1 MTIISYNG
9 ESLDLRDINLQI
21 SPLPVNLF
29 NTTAQQAARII
40 GSNMD
45 SNNPRQLR
53 KFYDE
58 LVMWHEKVKSAKD
71 KEAAFKEHL
80 PFILMLNAKAV
91 YAKGRNQKDKTNG
104 QYDRDLEDRTGLIDR
119 NFLLLF
125 QYCTAQLT
133 SFKNLQTF
141 KLFME
146 AFMGFYKVERPK
158 E

>member
-1 MTIISYNG
+1 MAVIYSDNG
-9 ESLDLRDINLQI
+9 ESLDLRDINLQA
-21 SPLPVNLF
+21 SPLPVNIF

-40 GSNMD
+40 GSNRD

-58 LVMWHEKVKSAKD
+58 LVMWHEKVKSAQD
-71 KEAAFKEHL
+71 KERTFQECL
-80 PFILMLNAKAV
+80 PFIMMLNAKAV
-91 YAKGRNQKDKTNG
+91 YAKGRNQKD
-104 QYDRDLEDRTGLIDR
+104 DRKDRTGLIDR

-125 QYCTAQLT
+125 QHCTAQLT
-133 SFKNLQTF
+133 SFKSLQTF